1 MIGLECHRVRVGGVM
16 LLLLLLLLSSLVLLL
31 KVVVVVVFALGFQW
45 VRDGGEVVLLSMLS
59 CSSCC

>member
-1 MIGLECHRVRVGGVM
+1 M